1 LLRPQT
7 SRRQRNPLSPHK
19 SRRRMLRHTMVAV
32 AILIGATTSASA
44 QDALSPAGPQQ
55 TTWQL
60 QNQALDKLLGEGW
73 FIQSVA
79 GDDGQILTLFKGNQ
93 RGDNKFMRCYLAGPK
108 TENRRLD
115 LTNTLFSTCRS
126 LN

>member
-1 LLRPQT
+1 
-7 SRRQRNPLSPHK
+7 
-19 SRRRMLRHTMVAV
+19 MLRHAMVAA
-32 AILIGATTSASA
+32 AILIGATTGASA

-60 QNQALDKLLGEGW
+60 QNQPLDKLLGEGW

-93 RGDNKFMRCYLAGPK
+93 RGDNKFMLCYLAGPK

>member
-1 LLRPQT
+1 
-7 SRRQRNPLSPHK
+7 
-19 SRRRMLRHTMVAV
+19 MLKHATVAA
-32 AILIGATTSASA
+32 AILFGATAGATA
-44 QDALSPAGPQQ
+44 QDAVSPVGPQQ

-60 QNQALDKLLGEGW
+60 QSQPLDKLLGEGW

-93 RGDNKFMRCYLAGPK
+93 RGENKFMRCYLVGPK
-108 TENRRLD
+108 NDTRRLD

>member
-1 LLRPQT
+1 
-7 SRRQRNPLSPHK
+7 
-19 SRRRMLRHTMVAV
+19 MLRYATVAA
-32 AILIGATTSASA
+32 AILIGATTGATA
-44 QDALSPAGPQQ
+44 QDSLSQVGPQQ

-60 QNQALDKLLGEGW
+60 QSQPLDKLLGEGW

-79 GDDGQILTLFKGNQ
+79 GVDGEVLTLFKGNQ
-93 RGDNKFMRCYLAGPK
+93 RGDNKFMRCYLSGPK
-108 TENRRLD
+108 TDDRRLD

>member
-1 LLRPQT
+1 MFRYVTLTLAVLL
-7 SRRQRNPLSPHK
+7 
-19 SRRRMLRHTMVAV
+19 
-32 AILIGATTSASA
+32 GATTGASA
-44 QDALSPAGPQQ
+44 QGAMSPVSPQQ

-60 QNQALDKLLGEGW
+60 QDQPLDKLLENGW

-93 RGDNKFMRCYLAGPK
+93 RGANKFVRCFLAGPK
-108 TENRRLD
+108 GDDRRLD
-115 LTNTLFSTCRS
+115 LANAIFSTCRS